1 MIKDALISI
10 KGTQGLG
17 DDTDTIEF
25 MTDGRFG
32 INNGEYFIS
41 YDESAM
47 LDTGEEVKTHLY
59 LKPDNSVILQRNG
72 AVKSK
77 ILIEEGKRNT
87 CFYATPHGNLTIGVF
102 GDTVKHNLSVFGGE
116 ITLKYTLDTDLK
128 LLSENT
134 VNISV
139 REVK

>member
-1 MIKDALISI
+1 MIKDVLISI

-17 DDTDTIEF
+17 DDVDTIEF

-32 INNGEYFIS
+32 FKDGEYYIS

-47 LDTGEEVKTHLY
+47 LDTGDEVKTHLY

-77 ILIEEGKRNT
+77 ILIEEGKRNS
-87 CFYATPHGNLTIGVF
+87 CFYSTPHGNLTIGVF
-102 GDTVKHNLSVFGGE
+102 GDKIKHSLTSNGGE
-116 ITLKYTLDTDLK
+116 ITLKYTLDSDLK

-139 REVK
+139 REVN

>member
-1 MIKDALISI
+1 MIKDVLISI
-10 KGTQGLG
+10 KGTQGLE
-17 DDTDTIEF
+17 DNTDTVEF

-32 INNGEYFIS
+32 INDGEYFIS

-47 LDTGEEVKTHLY
+47 LDSGEEVKTYLY
-59 LKPDNSVILQRNG
+59 LKSDNSVIIQRSG

-87 CFYATPHGNLTIGVF
+87 SFYTTPYGNLTIGVF
-102 GDTVKHNLSVFGGE
+102 GEAIQHNLSVFGGE

-128 LLSENT
+128 LLSKNT

>member
-1 MIKDALISI
+1 MIKDVLISI
-10 KGTQGLG
+10 KGTQGLE
-17 DDTDTIEF
+17 DNTDTVEF

-32 INNGEYFIS
+32 INDGEYFIS

-47 LDTGEEVKTHLY
+47 LDSGEEVKTYLY
-59 LKPDNSVILQRNG
+59 LKSDNSVIIQRSG

-87 CFYATPHGNLTIGVF
+87 SFYTTPYGNLTIGVF
-102 GDTVKHNLSVFGGE
+102 GEAIQHNLSVFGGE

>member
-1 MIKDALISI
+1 MIKDVLISI
-10 KGTQGLG
+10 KGTQGLE
-17 DDTDTIEF
+17 DNTDTVEF

-32 INNGEYFIS
+32 INDGEYFIS

-47 LDTGEEVKTHLY
+47 LDSGEEVKTYLY
-59 LKPDNSVILQRNG
+59 LKSDNSVIIQRNG

-87 CFYATPHGNLTIGVF
+87 SFYTTPYGNLTIGVF
-102 GDTVKHNLSVFGGE
+102 GEAIKHNLSVFGGE

>member
-1 MIKDALISI
+1 MIKDVLISI
-10 KGTQGLG
+10 KGTQGLE
-17 DDTDTIEF
+17 DNTDTVEF

-32 INNGEYFIS
+32 INDGEYFIS

-47 LDTGEEVKTHLY
+47 LDSGEEVKTYLY
-59 LKPDNSVILQRNG
+59 LKSDNSVIIQRNG

-87 CFYATPHGNLTIGVF
+87 SFYTTPYGNLTIGVF
-102 GDTVKHNLSVFGGE
+102 GEAIQHNLSVFGGE

>member
-1 MIKDALISI
+1 MIKDVLISI
-10 KGTQGLG
+10 KGTQGLE
-17 DDTDTIEF
+17 DNTDTVEF

-32 INNGEYFIS
+32 INDGEYFIS
-41 YDESAM
+41 YDESVM
-47 LDTGEEVKTHLY
+47 LDSGEEVKTYLY
-59 LKPDNSVILQRNG
+59 LKSDNSVIIQRNG

-87 CFYATPHGNLTIGVF
+87 SFYTTPYGNLTIGVF
-102 GDTVKHNLSVFGGE
+102 GEAIQHNLSVFGGE

-128 LLSENT
+128 LLSKNT

>member
-1 MIKDALISI
+1 MIKDVLVSI
-10 KGTQGLG
+10 KGTQGVG
-17 DDTDTIEF
+17 DDVDTIEF
-25 MTDGRFG
+25 MTDARFG
-32 INNGEYFIS
+32 FKDGEYFIS

-47 LDTGEEVKTHLY
+47 LDTNEEVKTYLY
-59 LKPDNSVILQRNG
+59 LKPDNSVVLQRSG

-77 ILIEEGKRNT
+77 ILIEEGKRNS

-102 GDTVKHNLSVFGGE
+102 GEMVKSTLSEKGGE
-116 ITLKYTLDTDLK
+116 IVLKYTLDNDLK

-139 REVK
+139 REVN